1 MCERLL
7 ETFPQLRGSL
17 VSGRRETREGGVFNG
32 SFVNILPEI
41 WKTCHTF
48 LHEFHHRDDSI
59 AVFSRSLKSL
69 VE

>member
-32 SFVNILPEI
+32 SFVNI
-41 WKTCHTF
+41 F
-48 LHEFHHRDDSI
+48 ARDQGDMPYLS
-59 AVFSRSLKSL
+59 A
-69 VE
+69 